1 MRWPIQGSNT
11 KDAAD
16 CGGVVLTDVTK
27 NAEMEKRKSRI
38 AIFAKQLLSNKMARF
53 GGAVILLL
61 FLCAIFAPGI
71 APYEYDVMNLPEMLK
86 GPSMQNIMGTDEFG
100 RDVFSRIVYG
110 SRISLLVGFLAVGI
124 SLLIGTI
131 LGAIAGFYGGVLDYI
146 ISGIT
151 DIAWSFPVTLLA
163 IAFVAALGPSLI
175 NLIIAMAIV
184 SWSGFA
190 RLVRGQFL
198 SLREKEFVEAA
209 RSLGFSDSRI
219 IFRHM
224 LPNALAPIIVLTTL
238 EVPKAI
244 IVEASLSFL
253 GLGAQPPTPSWGAI
267 MNSGRSYLLEAPWV
281 SIFPGLMIVI
291 IVLGF
296 NLFGDALRDT
306 LDPRLKD

>member
-1 MRWPIQGSNT
+1 MDSTNT
-11 KDAAD
+11 SEK
-16 CGGVVLTDVTK
+16 V
-27 NAEMEKRKSRI
+27 KRKSGVIVFLKRL
-38 AIFAKQLLSNKMARF
+38 FSNKMARS
-53 GGAVILLL
+53 GGIVILLL
-61 FLCAIFAPGI
+61 FLCALFAPLI
-71 APYEYDVMNLPEMLK
+71 APFDYDVMNLPEMLK
-86 GPSMQNIMGTDEFG
+86 GPSAQNFFGTDEFG

-110 SRISLLVGFLAVGI
+110 SRISLFVGFLAVGI
-124 SLLIGTI
+124 SLLIGTV
-131 LGAIAGFYGGVLDYI
+131 LGALAGFYGGIVDFI

-163 IAFVAALGPSLI
+163 IAFVAALGPSLL

-198 SLREKEFVEAA
+198 SLREMEFVEAA
-209 RSLGFSDSRI
+209 RSLGMSDKRI

-224 LPNALAPIIVLTTL
+224 LPNALAPIIVLITL

-267 MNSGRSYLLEAPWV
+267 MNSGRSYLLEAPWI
-281 SIFPGLMIVI
+281 SIFPGLMIVV

-306 LDPRLKD
+306 LDPRLKDY